1 MYGVMGSLG
10 SSWRL
15 GGRRLVWVWDSA
27 RLSSMFL
34 RKMLEE
40 GKTDGGTGRA
50 DGGEVAG
57 SEGGGPDGETAS
69 S

>member
-1 MYGVMGSLG
+1 M
-10 SSWRL
+10 
-15 GGRRLVWVWDSA
+15 WVWDSA